1 MIVLVHVKLGIKE
14 PIAKPQLLV
23 LLEPMEPLVRMEEP
37 SQELLLIV
45 IADAHV

>member
-1 MIVLVHVKLGIKE
+1 MIADVHVKLGIKE

-23 LLEPMEPLVRMEEP
+23 LLEPMELLVRMEEP

>member
-1 MIVLVHVKLGIKE
+1 MIADVHVKLDIKE
-14 PIAKPQLLV
+14 RTAKQQLPV